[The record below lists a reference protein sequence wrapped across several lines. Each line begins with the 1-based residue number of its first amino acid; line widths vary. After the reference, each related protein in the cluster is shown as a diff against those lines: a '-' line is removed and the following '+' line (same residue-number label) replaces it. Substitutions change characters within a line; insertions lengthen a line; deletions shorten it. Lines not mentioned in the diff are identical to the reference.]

1 MKNKYL
7 TTPQL
12 QAELEKCLQCPTK
25 PCLKA
30 CPAQVS
36 PADFIAL
43 ARKNEWAA
51 AAAEIERQ
59 NPLGEVCGLICPD
72 KFCMQAC
79 TRRHID
85 APIRIPEV
93 QAAIMQKA
101 RLAQT
106 VSAPQSF
113 PANSKKIAV
122 IGLGPAGISAV
133 IALLKH
139 GFSVTAY
146 EKSAVV
152 GGALNYIPEVRLPR
166 EVIAYEWQKWQKHPL
181 FEVHFNQSV
190 SNYAVLL
197 AQGFDGV
204 VVATGE
210 QKPRALGIA
219 GENLAVQWT
228 DYLGV
233 PQKYADT
240 KNVAIIGGGAVA
252 VDCAATAKMQ
262 GAQNIEMF
270 VRRRLSDMRITPQER
285 RQLLTDE
292 INITTMTRPTK
303 IEQNAHKLTIWTTK
317 TQFNDGGKLKDEAQ
331 TEVARHGFDLIVLAL
346 GSTRAEEI
354 VPNKHIIYAGDVLN
368 GGSTAVEA
376 IASGKAAAEKLMA
389 TLAR

>member
-1 MKNKYL
+1 MKNRYL
-7 TTPQL
+7 SAPQL

-51 AAAEIERQ
+51 AAAEIERK

-72 KFCMQAC
+72 KFCMHAC

-106 VSAPQSF
+106 VSAPQTASV
-113 PANSKKIAV
+113 NGKKVAV
-122 IGLGPAGISAV
+122 IGLGPAGIGAV

-139 GFSVTAY
+139 GFSVTAF
-146 EKSAVV
+146 EKSVTV

-166 EVIAYEWQKWQKHPL
+166 EVIAYEWQKWQNHPL
-181 FEVHFNQSV
+181 LTLLFNQSV
-190 SNYAVLL
+190 SDYGDLL

-204 VVATGE
+204 IVATGE
-210 QKPRALGIA
+210 QKTRTLGIA

-228 DYLGV
+228 DYLGA

-292 INITTMTRPTK
+292 VNITTMTRPTK
-303 IEQNAHKLTIWTTK
+303 IEQNAHRLTIWTTK
-317 TQFNDGGKLKDEAQ
+317 TRFNDGGKLEDEAQ

-346 GSTRAEEI
+346 GSTRAEEM
-354 VPNKHIIYAGDVLN
+354 VPSEHIIYAGDVLN

-376 IASGKAAAEKLMA
+376 VASGRKSVQEL
-389 TLAR
+389 LILVE